1 LIELWKY
8 RMEVPKPTLYE
19 KKLAFRLAAK
29 NIPHKSQPV
38 IWYTR
43 ANYYTPDF
51 IIGQKLIVEVDGKIH
66 YEKFKMTP
74 DRIRQRALKNLGY
87 YVVRVRNDRIRKD
100 VEAVVNEIIQ
110 HYYETIELQKSN
122 PKIQIVKHDTYDSIP
137 DYVQD
142 NISQWAIT
150 FNQSLKEESWTA
162 DYFKLRLPDY
172 DSILVQNQSALER
185 FMLLLL
191 GLNLKTGEYGILD
204 FEYSAKMFGKGIQI
218 IREIF
223 GEQGETAGIHLKN
236 MFNVSAPGFFK
247 NLVFFGG
254 PNINPGIVS
263 INNLNLLKAHIDE
276 FNRHFSSFQVSVEE
290 SEVRD
295 ECLYAFKNIETNAKF
310 QWITRWNI

>member
-1 LIELWKY
+1 
-8 RMEVPKPTLYE
+8 MEVPGPTFYE
-19 KKLAFRLAAK
+19 RKLAFRLEAN
-29 NIPHKSQPV
+29 NIPYKSQPV

-51 IIGQKLIVEVDGKIH
+51 VVGQKLIVEVDGKIH
-66 YEKFKMTP
+66 SMKYRMTP

-87 YVVRVRNDRIRKD
+87 YVMRVRNDRIRRNVKT
-100 VEAVVNEIIQ
+100 VVKEIIQ
-110 HYYETIELQKSN
+110 QYYETVDLQRTN
-122 PKIQIVKHDTYDSIP
+122 PKIEIVKHDTYDSIP
-137 DYVQD
+137 EYLQN
-142 NISQWAIT
+142 NISQWAIA
-150 FNQSLKEESWTA
+150 FNHSLKEESWTA

-172 DSILVQNQSALER
+172 DSALVQNQSALER

-191 GLNLKTGEYGILD
+191 GLNLKTGDDGILD
-204 FEYSAKMFGKGIQI
+204 FKHSAEVFGKGIQI

-263 INNLNLLKAHIDE
+263 VNNLNSLKAHISE
-276 FNRHFSSFQVSVEE
+276 FNRHFSSYQVSVEE
-290 SEVRD
+290 TEVKD
-295 ECLYAFKNIETNAKF
+295 ECLYAFNTNKTNTRF
-310 QWITRWNI
+310 QWITGWNV

>member
-1 LIELWKY
+1 MYL
-8 RMEVPKPTLYE
+8 MQVPRPTFYE
-19 KKLAFRLAAK
+19 RKLGFRLEAN
-29 NIPHKSQPV
+29 NIPFKSQPI

-51 IIGQKLIVEVDGKIH
+51 VIGHKLIVEVDGKIH
-66 YEKFKMTP
+66 LMKFRMTP

-87 YVVRVRNDRIRKD
+87 YVMRVKNEMIRSNVKT
-100 VEAVVNEIIQ
+100 VVNEIIER
-110 HYYETIELQKSN
+110 YYQTVELQGRS
-122 PKIQIVKHDTYDSIP
+122 PKVEIVKHDTYDSIP
-137 DYVQD
+137 EYVQD

-150 FNQSLKEESWTA
+150 FNQTLKEELWTA
-162 DYFKLRLPDY
+162 SYFKLHLPGY
-172 DSILVQNQSALER
+172 DSILMQNQSALER

-191 GLNLKTGEYGILD
+191 GLNLKINGYGVLD
-204 FEYSAKMFGKGIQI
+204 FEHSAHVFGKGIYI

-254 PNINPGIVS
+254 PNINPGILS
-263 INNLNLLKAHIDE
+263 IDNLDLLKAQISE
-276 FNRHFSSFQVSVEE
+276 FNKHFSTYQVSVEE

-295 ECLYAFKNIETNAKF
+295 ECLYAFNDTEANSRFK
-310 QWITRWNI
+310 WITEWNV

>member
-1 LIELWKY
+1 MIEFWKY
-8 RMEVPKPTLYE
+8 RMEVPKPTIYE

-29 NIPHKSQPV
+29 NIPYKSQPV

-66 YEKFKMTP
+66 YKKFKMTP

-87 YVVRVRNDRIRKD
+87 YVMRVRNDRIRRD
-100 VEAVVNEIIQ
+100 LQAVVNEIIQ

-142 NISQWAIT
+142 NISQWAIR
-150 FNQSLKEESWTA
+150 FNQSLKEESWTP
-162 DYFKLRLPDY
+162 DYFKLHLPDY
-172 DSILVQNQSALER
+172 DSILVQNQTALER

-191 GLNLKTGEYGILD
+191 GLNLKTGADGILD

-254 PNINPGIVS
+254 PNINPGVVS
-263 INNLNLLKAHIDE
+263 INNLNFLKTHINE

-295 ECLYAFKNIETNAKF
+295 ECLYAFNNTETNAKV
-310 QWITRWNI
+310 QWITEWNI